1 MRGVVTATEKI
12 DADVQ
17 SVDPRRISTLPPSE
31 QDRLVSLN
39 AKLNATLSNLLTA
52 SKNHAIGFGVSPV
65 SLLDAAAS
73 HLSST
78 IVDLVRILKIRR
90 TTTGE
95 FSNAASVGSSPGISN
110 AGGRRPSDPSTR
122 AGDAGISP
130 PPLPP
135 AKVANGYS
143 AGPSGGSLNSARGI
157 PSRTSEPELS
167 QSASSSRSIDR
178 PYLSPPLVSNADRE
192 REREREDRYRPQ
204 HQQQQAPSSSYA
216 GSAQGRPSMDERGGE
231 RREEFSQRDRYDRA
245 PSPATR
251 PQPQSQPSYTVDN
264 GYQGRSQYTAQPEPA
279 RGAVLTY
286 GSPNVAGGA
295 RDDSYEELK
304 VSALPSRSTSVHN

>member
-1 MRGVVTATEKI
+1 VTAVEKI
-12 DADVQ
+12 DTDVQ
-17 SVDPRRISTLPPSE
+17 SVDPRRISTLPSSE
-31 QDRLVSLN
+31 QNRLVSLN

-52 SKNHAIGFGVSPV
+52 SNNHAIGFGVSPV

-90 TTTGE
+90 TATGE
-95 FSNAASVGSSPGISN
+95 FSNSVSVGSSPGNSN

-122 AGDAGISP
+122 GVVVAVAT

-135 AKVANGYS
+135 TKATNGYS
-143 AGPSGGSLNSARGI
+143 AGLSGGSLNNARGI

-167 QSASSSRSIDR
+167 QSASSSRS
-178 PYLSPPLVSNADRE
+178 YASPPPISNLDRE

-204 HQQQQAPSSSYA
+204 QQQQQQGPPSGYG
-216 GSAQGRPSMDERGGE
+216 GSAQGRPSMDERGVE
-231 RREEFSQRDRYDRA
+231 RREEFGQRDRYDRA
-245 PSPATR
+245 PSPASR
-251 PQPQSQPSYTVDN
+251 PQQQPSYTVDN
-264 GYQGRSQYTAQPEPA
+264 GYQGRSQYAAQPEQSA
-279 RGAVLTY
+279 GRGAVLTY

-295 RDDSYEELK
+295 ARDDSYEELK
-304 VSALPSRSTSVHN
+304 VSPVHTCLVVHD